1 MNPFDFNAIWQMVL
15 LLSILVVVHEFGHFI
30 TARMFGVTVYEFS
43 VGFGPLIAKIKRN
56 GIQYS
61 FRWFLL
67 GGFVKIA
74 GLDIA
79 LEGETGETVDSTT
92 ASEPEKQVC
101 LFHNIAYWKRVL
113 IIAAGP
119 ISNVILGMILT
130 FCLCAFVGW
139 PSGLKESPTVLM
151 ATPGFPAFEAGIRP
165 GDKVAAINDVKV
177 RKWVQIPEL
186 VQKFGAHKLK
196 VEVVRD
202 GRRIT
207 TYITPQYA
215 PELNRHILGIE
226 GVTSLERIPVKDA
239 AKVAL
244 IQPWSYTQQIVEMF
258 VKIARKEA
266 KGTFMGPIGMVVIME
281 QISRLPLMFVIYKI
295 LELAIGI
302 NMFLFIFNML
312 PLPLPLLDGGWI
324 VIMTLEKLFKREFS
338 VDQKAA
344 AQMVGMVGVLL
355 LGVLIAYGDVR
366 MLIRRFFGG

>member
-1 MNPFDFNAIWQMVL
+1 MNPFDFNAIWQMIL

-43 VGFGPLIAKIKRN
+43 VGFGPLIAKITRN

-79 LEGETGETVDSTT
+79 LEGEAADSTE
-92 ASEPEKQVC
+92 AGKPSKNIC
-101 LFHNIAYWKRVL
+101 LFHDIAYWKRIL

-119 ISNVILGMILT
+119 VFNVILGMILT
-130 FCLCAFVGW
+130 FCLSAFVGW
-139 PSGLKESPTVLM
+139 PSGLKASPTVLM

-165 GDKVAAINDVKV
+165 GDKVAEINDRKV

-186 VQKFGAHKLK
+186 VQKFGATKLK
-196 VEVVRD
+196 VEILRD
-202 GRRIT
+202 GRRLT
-207 TYITPQYA
+207 KFITPQYV
-215 PELNRHILGIE
+215 PELKRHILGIE

-239 AKVAL
+239 AKIAL
-244 IQPWSYTQQIVEMF
+244 LSPWSYTQQIVEMF
-258 VKIARKEA
+258 VKIAKKEA

-281 QISRLPLMFVIYKI
+281 QITRLPLNFVIYKI

-324 VIMTLEKLFKREFS
+324 VIMTLERIFNREFTA
-338 VDQKAA
+338 DQKAA

-355 LGVLIAYGDVR
+355 LGILIAYGDVR

>member
-56 GIQYS
+56 GVQYS
-61 FRWFLL
+61 FRWLLL

-79 LEGETGETVDSTT
+79 LEGENQDSSG
-92 ASEPEKQVC
+92 AGEPEEKVC
-101 LFHNIAYWKRVL
+101 LFHNIAFWKRVL

-119 ISNVILGMILT
+119 FFNVILGMILT

-165 GDKVAAINDVKV
+165 GDKIAQINDRKV

-186 VQKFGAHKLK
+186 VQKFGANKMK
-196 VEVVRD
+196 IAIIRD

-207 TYITPQYA
+207 KYITPQYA
-215 PELNRHILGIE
+215 PELRRHILGIE
-226 GVTSLERIPVKDA
+226 GVTSLERIPAKDA

-244 IQPWSYTQQIVEMF
+244 IQPWTYTQQIVEMF

-281 QISRLPLMFVIYKI
+281 QISRLPLNFIIYKI

-324 VIMTLEKLFKREFS
+324 VIMTLEKIFKREFS
-338 VDQKAA
+338 ADQKAA

-355 LGVLIAYGDVR
+355 LGIMIAYGDVR
-366 MLIRRFFGG
+366 MLINRFFGG